1 MLICPH
7 CQTALQPIDQCGYR
21 CKAYRCENN
30 HSFDVGK
37 AGDVN
42 LLLPNQKRSKNPG
55 DSKAMVGAR
64 RDFLASDV
72 YQPIAEL
79 LAKYITMLGQG
90 EAQIIADAGCGEGY
104 YLRQVQRLCYPNL
117 DCSNSNYFTD
127 NGGAFIGWDIS
138 KYAVQS
144 AAKQS
149 TFSAKWLT
157 ASNAAIPIADNQID
171 ILLSNFGF
179 EVADEFARVVKSGG
193 YVMTLDVGEKH
204 LLELR
209 KLIYPSIKPY
219 HAKLPLSV
227 LTLLK
232 EDSLQY
238 EITLSAQ
245 QIAQL
250 MLMTPH
256 FYRATQ
262 QAKEKLSQRTKLSVT
277 VSVLLRIYRV

>member
-7 CQTALQPIDQCGYR
+7 CRKILTPIN
-21 CKAYRCENN
+21 KSYRCENN
-30 HSFDVGK
+30 HCFDIGK

-55 DSKAMVGAR
+55 DSKAMVVAR
-64 RDFLASDV
+64 RDFLASGV

-79 LAKYITMLGQG
+79 LGKYVTLLGQG
-90 EAQIIADAGCGEGY
+90 EPQIIADAGCGEGY
-104 YLRQVQRLCYPNL
+104 YLRHIQRLCYPTP
-117 DCSNSNYFTD
+117 DYFGD

-144 AAKQS
+144 AVKQS
-149 TFSAKWLT
+149 NFRSQWLT

-179 EVADEFARVVKSGG
+179 EVADEFTRVVKSGG
-193 YVMTLDVGEKH
+193 YIMTLDVGEKH

-209 KLIYPSIKPY
+209 ELIYPSIKPY
-219 HAKLPLSV
+219 QAKALLELSLV
-227 LTLLK
+227 K

-238 EITLSAQ
+238 EVTLSAQ

-262 QAKEKLSQRTKLSVT
+262 QAKEELSKLTELSVT
-277 VSVLLRIYRV
+277 VSVILRIYRV

>member
-7 CQTALQPIDQCGYR
+7 CQTRLAPIDQGYR
-21 CKAYRCENN
+21 CTSYRCESG
-30 HSFDVGK
+30 HCFDVGK

-64 RDFLASDV
+64 RDFLASGV

-79 LAKYITMLGQG
+79 LGKYITMLGQG
-90 EAQIIADAGCGEGY
+90 MPQVIADAGCGEGY
-104 YLRQVQRLCYPNL
+104 YLRQIQRLCYPNL
-117 DCSNSNYFTD
+117 DYPNPNYFTD

-149 TFSAKWLT
+149 KFSCQWLT
-157 ASNAAIPIADNQID
+157 ASNAAIPIADNQVD

-193 YVMTLDVGEKH
+193 YVLTFDVGEKH

-209 KLIYPSIKPY
+209 EIIYPSIKPY
-219 HAKLPLSV
+219 HAKSLLSG

-238 EITLSAQ
+238 EIKLSVQ

-262 QAKEKLSQRTKLSVT
+262 QAKEQLSKLTKLSVT
-277 VSVLLRIYRV
+277 VSVILRIYQV

>member
-1 MLICPH
+1 MMLICPH
-7 CQTALQPIDQCGYR
+7 CQTALALTN
-21 CKAYRCENN
+21 KLYRCENN
-30 HSFDVGK
+30 HCFDIGK

-64 RDFLASDV
+64 RDFLPSGV

-79 LAKYITMLGQG
+79 LGKYVTMLGQG
-90 EAQIIADAGCGEGY
+90 EPKVIADAGCGEGY
-104 YLRQVQRLCYPNL
+104 YLRQIQRLCYPSL
-117 DCSNSNYFTD
+117 DYPTPDYFGD
-127 NGGAFIGWDIS
+127 NGGEFVGWDIS

-144 AAKQS
+144 AAKQANFRS
-149 TFSAKWLT
+149 QWLT

-209 KLIYPSIKPY
+209 ELIYPSIKPY
-219 HAKLPLSV
+219 HAKPSLSG

-232 EDSLQY
+232 EDNLQY
-238 EITLSAQ
+238 EVTLSAQ

-262 QAKEKLSQRTKLSVT
+262 QAKYELSKLTELSVT
-277 VSVLLRIYRV
+277 VSVILRIYRV